1 MLSQTIEE
9 FGRRLG
15 LASLALNDRGA
26 VTLKL
31 GALGAF
37 TLEAQGDEL
46 WATLSRPA
54 SHEEERL
61 QALLEA
67 VGWRRRPPFP
77 VHAALFREQFLL
89 SARFPTETVTAAEI
103 EGALRFMS
111 DTLSKALAR

>member
-15 LASLALNDRGA
+15 LASLALNGRGTA
-26 VTLKL
+26 ALRL
-31 GALGAF
+31 GDLGTF

-61 QALLEA
+61 KSLLEA

-89 SARFPTETVTAAEI
+89 SARFPAETVTAAEI

-111 DTLSKALAR
+111 GTLSKALAR